1 MPKAKAKEPSPR
13 RLPNKTD
20 RGDLLLIIIIS
31 AICIITIRV
40 LDSEEKYEPTAT
52 GFIEYRV
59 AYGDTYWSIAR
70 QLQEKG
76 YKKDIR
82 RIVDE
87 LIEMSGIRP
96 EDLKENDIIVIP
108 KLEGKAK

>member
-40 LDSEEKYEPTAT
+40 LDSEEEYEPT